1 MKNHVKVYYEF
12 NRITPGDWVGCR
24 VCGSTANDIH
34 HIEPKGM
41 GGRPNADTPDN
52 LIALC
57 RECHEK
63 AHGNIYT
70 KDFLKSLLSSFNL

>member
-1 MKNHVKVYYEF
+1 MKKYTKVYFDFHGYSK
-12 NRITPGDWVGCR
+12 GDWIGCR

-41 GGRPNADTPDN
+41 GGRPDADTPDN

-57 RECHEK
+57 RSCHED
-63 AHGNIYT
+63 AHANIIT
-70 KDFLKSLLSSFNL
+70 KEYLKHIVNENK